1 MTHWW
6 QGLNLRER
14 RIFLSGAVLSLS
26 LLLYA
31 LAWHPF
37 QTRLTDLRRTVAA
50 QRADLTWMQQA
61 AQEVK
66 RLSSADPAPTQQGGP
81 SLPTLVDQSA
91 RSEGLGSALKRVE
104 PQSDGNLRVRLEQ
117 VGFDQ
122 MIRWL
127 NKLEREHRV
136 STVNAVVDRQDH
148 NGLVNARLLLQ
159 GETP

>member
-14 RIFLSGAVLSLS
+14 RILLTGVLLSLG

-50 QRADLTWMQQA
+50 QRTDLTWMRQA

-66 RLSSADPAPTQQGGP
+66 RLSSTDPTLTQQGGP

-91 RSEGLGSALKRVE
+91 RTEGLGSALKRVE
-104 PQSDGNLRVRLEQ
+104 PQSDGKLRVRLEQ
-117 VGFDQ
+117 VDFDQ

-127 NKLEREHRV
+127 SNLERKHRV
-136 STVNAVVDRQDH
+136 STVNAVVDRQDR

-159 GETP
+159 GDPP